1 MNVGKGKKDLCS
13 NFHIGL
19 FNSTNYVQII
29 INWLSLTM
37 QATTASYKPNIISDT
52 ITSTSNPSIITH
64 S

>member
-29 INWLSLTM
+29 IN
-37 QATTASYKPNIISDT
+37 
-52 ITSTSNPSIITH
+52 
-64 S
+64 